1 MLKVALTGG
10 IASGKTTVSDLFQ
23 ELGTPVIDTDVI
35 ARELVRPGQPA
46 LARIVQHFGSS
57 VLQADGQLD
66 RRQLRRRI
74 FDQTAERRALEAI
87 MHPAIQDELDAQ
99 LDRLHAPYVILVI
112 PLLAESG
119 RQWRQDRVLLVD
131 VPEALQIE
139 RLVRRDHCSKA
150 EAEVAL
156 AAQASR
162 RERLALAD
170 DIILNTGEREALAR
184 AVRELHDKYLAVA
197 AAG

>member
-150 EAEVAL
+150 EAEAAL

>member
-35 ARELVRPGQPA
+35 ARELARPGQPA

-57 VLQADGQLD
+57 VLQTDGQLD

-119 RQWRQDRVLLVD
+119 RQWRQERVLLVD

-150 EAEVAL
+150 EAEAAL